1 MTKNNNLNLARKEK
15 NDEFYTFLEDIE
27 RELKHYKDYF
37 KDKIIY
43 CNCDNPNY
51 SNFWKY
57 FYNNFRDFGLKKLI
71 STYYSKKHYVCKTEY
86 DGVDIKIEILN
97 HNGDFRNKE
106 CIDLL
111 KKSDIVVT
119 NPPFS
124 LFIEFITQLSK
135 YDKKF
140 IVIGNKNSV
149 TSKVIFN
156 LFMENKIKYGFT
168 DISKFLNP
176 MGELKY
182 FGNISWFTN
191 LDITFKNNKLK
202 LNKRYEDNIYYKYE
216 NLDAIN
222 VDKIKDIPFDYY
234 GIMGV
239 PITFLEKD
247 YYDDFEI
254 LGLDSTDFKDELGI
268 KPIGEKFISDYFTQ
282 GNKGHYG
289 PKMKTLVLYEN
300 GLAKVKYKR
309 ILIKRKDDKQNDNKN
324 KDLWS
329 KRFC

>member
-15 NDEFYTFLEDIE
+15 NDEFYTLFEDIE
-27 RELKHYKDYF
+27 RELKYYKDHF
-37 KDKIIY
+37 KDKLIY
-43 CNCDNPNY
+43 CNCDNPKY

-57 FYNNFRDFGLKKLI
+57 FYYNFKDLGLKKLI
-71 STYYSKKHYVCKTEY
+71 LTYYSKEGISYKTEY
-86 DGVDIKIEILN
+86 DGINIKIETLN

-106 CIDLL
+106 CINLL
-111 KKSDIVVT
+111 KEADIVVI

-124 LFIEFITQLSK
+124 LFIEFISQLNK
-135 YDKKF
+135 YNKKF

-156 LFMENKIKYGFT
+156 LFMENKIKHGIT
-168 DISKFLNP
+168 GISKFLNP
-176 MGELKY
+176 KGELKH

-191 LDITFKNNKLK
+191 LDITSKNNKLN

-216 NLDAIN
+216 NFDAIN
-222 VDKIKDIPFDYY
+222 IDKIKDIPFNYY

-247 YYDDFEI
+247 YSNDFEI

-268 KPIGEKFISDYFTQ
+268 KPIGEKFISDYFKQ
-282 GNKGHYG
+282 GNKGHYSS
-289 PKMKTLVLYEN
+289 KMKTLVLYEN

-309 ILIKRKDDKQNDNKN
+309 ILINRKEDKQNDN
-324 KDLWS
+324 
-329 KRFC
+329 

>member
-15 NDEFYTFLEDIE
+15 NDEFYTLLEDIE
-27 RELKHYKDYF
+27 RELKHYKEHF

-43 CNCDNPNY
+43 CNCDNPKY

-57 FYNNFRDFGLKKLI
+57 FYDSFKDLGLKKLI
-71 STYYSKKHYVCKTEY
+71 STYYSKDGISYKTEY
-86 DGVDIKIEILN
+86 DGVDTKIEILN

-111 KKSDIVVT
+111 KKSNIIIT

-124 LFIEFITQLSK
+124 LFKEFITQLSK

-140 IVIGNKNSV
+140 IIIGNKNSIIYKEV
-149 TSKVIFN
+149 FN
-156 LFMENKIKYGFT
+156 LFMKNKIKYGFT
-168 DISKFLNP
+168 NISKFLNP
-176 MGELKY
+176 MGELKH
-182 FGNISWFTN
+182 FVNISWFTN
-191 LDITFKNNKLK
+191 LDITSKNNKLK

-216 NLDAIN
+216 NFDAIN

-247 YYDDFEI
+247 YSNDFEI

-268 KPIGEKFISDYFTQ
+268 KPIGEKFISDYFNQ
-282 GNKGHYG
+282 GNKGHYS
-289 PKMKTLVLYEN
+289 PSMKTLVLYED

-309 ILIKRKDDKQNDNKN
+309 ILIKRKDFN
-324 KDLWS
+324 
-329 KRFC
+329 C

>member
-1 MTKNNNLNLARKEK
+1 MTKNSNLNLARKEK
-15 NDEFYTFLEDIE
+15 NDEFYTLLEDIE

-71 STYYSKKHYVCKTEY
+71 STYYSKKYYVCKTEY
-86 DGVDIKIEILN
+86 DGVDTKIEILN
-97 HNGDFRNKE
+97 HDGDFRNEE

-111 KKSDIVVT
+111 NKSDIIIT

-140 IVIGNKNSV
+140 IIIGNKNSV

-176 MGELKY
+176 KGELKH

-191 LDITFKNNKLK
+191 LDITSKNNKLK

-216 NLDAIN
+216 NFDAH
-222 VDKIKDIPFDYY
+222 K
-234 GIMGV
+234 
-239 PITFLEKD
+239 
-247 YYDDFEI
+247 
-254 LGLDSTDFKDELGI
+254 
-268 KPIGEKFISDYFTQ
+268 
-282 GNKGHYG
+282 
-289 PKMKTLVLYEN
+289 
-300 GLAKVKYKR
+300 
-309 ILIKRKDDKQNDNKN
+309 
-324 KDLWS
+324 
-329 KRFC
+329 C

>member
-15 NDEFYTFLEDIE
+15 NDEFYTLLEDIE
-27 RELKHYKDYF
+27 RELEHYKDFF
-37 KDKIIY
+37 KNKIIY
-43 CNCDNPNY
+43 CNCDNPKY

-57 FYNNFRDFGLKKLI
+57 FYNNFKDFGLKKLI
-71 STYYSKKHYVCKTEY
+71 STYYSKDGISYKTEY
-86 DGVDIKIEILN
+86 DGNEVTKTKLN
-97 HNGDFRNKE
+97 GNGDFRSEE

-111 KKSDIVVT
+111 KEADIVVT

-124 LFIEFITQLSK
+124 LFKEFIAQLNK

-140 IVIGNKNSV
+140 IVIGNKNSIIY
-149 TSKVIFN
+149 KEIFN

-176 MGELKY
+176 MGELKH

-191 LDITFKNNKLK
+191 LDITSKNNKLK

-216 NLDAIN
+216 NFDAIN
-222 VDKIKDIPFDYY
+222 IDKIKDIPLDYY

-247 YYDDFEI
+247 YSNDFEI

-282 GNKGHYG
+282 GNKGHYS

-309 ILIKRKDDKQNDNKN
+309 ILIKRKDFT
-324 KDLWS
+324 S
-329 KRFC
+329 KK